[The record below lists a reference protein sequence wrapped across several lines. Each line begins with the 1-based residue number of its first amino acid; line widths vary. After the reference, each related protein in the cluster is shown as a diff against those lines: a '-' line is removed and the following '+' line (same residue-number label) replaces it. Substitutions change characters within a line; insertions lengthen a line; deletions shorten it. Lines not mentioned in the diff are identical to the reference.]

1 MFQYS
6 IVTVKRPNKLI
17 SHVLVKVYC
26 CLSFFLKEKAHE
38 QLMNCM
44 QLAHLHIIKHFEFSI
59 VFNIC

>member
-1 MFQYS
+1 MYLLKY
-6 IVTVKRPNKLI
+6 IA
-17 SHVLVKVYC
+17 VYR
-26 CLSFFLKEKAHE
+26 FFLKEKAHE